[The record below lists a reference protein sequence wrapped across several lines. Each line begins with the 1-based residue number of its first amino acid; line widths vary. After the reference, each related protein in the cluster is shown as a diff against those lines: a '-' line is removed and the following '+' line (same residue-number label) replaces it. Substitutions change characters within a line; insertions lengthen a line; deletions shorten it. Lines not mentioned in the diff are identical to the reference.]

1 MKKGF
6 TLIELLAVIVILA
19 IIALIAT
26 PIVLDII
33 SDTKESALLRS
44 AEFYLDGVEFSVA
57 SAKLNNRTIKDGK
70 YNILENGNICLEDYD
85 ETTKECNDNDSN
97 LDNNELVVDV
107 NGDKPKSGKIT
118 VTNGEISDIVLNLS
132 NKVVIKNEKGE
143 LESIHAPKSF
153 EEDSW
158 ETIAANVKA
167 GNLSAYNV
175 GDTKKIKLTS
185 EDDSSGNAD
194 GITTGL
200 YTIRIAN
207 KTNTED
213 VCTKETNEAGET
225 YSKTAC
231 GFVIEFVD
239 IITEHNMNPKG
250 TYKDVEYDTG
260 WNVDGYPASAMYTYI
275 KNDIYNSLPE
285 ELRNVIIETTVVS
298 GHGSTTGE
306 NNFTTKDKLYLL
318 SSKEVHG
325 TDDLDTSSGLTRQL
339 EYYSNIGVT
348 TDNYSGTIKNYNGS
362 AIVWWL
368 RSAYSNSTNN
378 FHRVNSTGYLT
389 SGNAF
394 STRGVAVAFRIG

>member
-1 MKKGF
+1 MKNGF

-44 AEFYLDGVEFSVA
+44 AEFYLDGVEFAVA
-57 SAKLNNRTIKDGK
+57 NATMKNGAIKDGN
-70 YNILENGNICLEDYD
+70 YNILENGNICIG
-85 ETTKECNDNDSN
+85 TITDNTCD
-97 LDNNELVVDV
+97 NELEIEV
-107 NGDKPKSGKIT
+107 NGDKPKSGVIT
-118 VTNGEISDIVLNLS
+118 VTNGELSDISLNLG
-132 NKVVIKNEKGE
+132 NKDIVNNSKGE
-143 LESIHAPKSF
+143 LILVPTPVSF

-175 GDTKKIKLTS
+175 GDTKGIALEEFTNT
-185 EDDSSGNAD
+185 ETDSD
-194 GITTGL
+194 GL

-207 KTNTED
+207 KTNTGDE
-213 VCTKETNEAGET
+213 CIKEKNEAGET

-285 ELRNVIIETTVVS
+285 ELRNNIIETTVVS
-298 GHGSTTGE
+298 GHGSTEGE
-306 NNFTTKDKLYLL
+306 NNFVTKDKLYLL
-318 SSKEVHG
+318 SGKEVHG
-325 TDDLDTSSGLTRQL
+325 ADEYDTSSGLTRQL

-348 TDNYSGTIKNYNGS
+348 TSNCSGAIKKYNGS
-362 AIVWWL
+362 ASNWWL
-368 RSAYSNSTNN
+368 RSAYSNHTYFFRGVST
-378 FHRVNSTGYLT
+378 VGYLGNSTAYYA
-389 SGNAF
+389 N
-394 STRGVAVAFRIG
+394 GVAAAFRIG

>member
-44 AEFYLDGVEFSVA
+44 AEFYLDGVEFSIA

-70 YNILENGNICLEDYD
+70 YTIMSSGNICIEDYD
-85 ETTKECNDNDSN
+85 ETTKECKDNDSN
-97 LDNNELVVDV
+97 SGNNELVVDV
-107 NGDKPKSGKIT
+107 NGEKPKEGFITISGG
-118 VTNGEISDIVLNLS
+118 VISDIVLNLS
-132 NKVVIKNEKGE
+132 NKDIVNNSKGE
-143 LESIHAPKSF
+143 LILVPTPVSF

-175 GDTKKIKLTS
+175 GDTKEIALEGFTNT
-185 EDDSSGNAD
+185 EIDSN
-194 GITTGL
+194 GL

-213 VCTKETNEAGET
+213 VCTKEKNEVGET

-239 IITEHNMNPKG
+239 IITKRNMNSSGEYKG
-250 TYKDVEYDTG
+250 VKYAVG

-275 KNDIYNSLPE
+275 KSDIYNSLPE
-285 ELRNVIIETTVVS
+285 ELRSNIIETTVVS

-306 NNFTTKDKLYLL
+306 NNFVTKDKIYLL
-318 SSKEVHG
+318 SSKEVYG
-325 TDDLDTSSGLTRQL
+325 ADEYNTSSGLTRQL
-339 EYYSNIGVT
+339 DYYSDIGVT
-348 TDNYSGTIKNYNGS
+348 AGSYSGAIKNYNGS
-362 AIVWWL
+362 SSTWWL
-368 RSAYSNSTNN
+368 RSAYSAATTSFRYMYYNGDLSSSNATNS
-378 FHRVNSTGYLT
+378 S
-389 SGNAF
+389 
-394 STRGVAVAFRIG
+394 GVAVAFRIG